1 MSLVL
6 LIIISFI
13 WFSIVFMKSE
23 SYLHIL
29 QLEGYNTNKLK
40 KWMNQNKCKI
50 YRKSDIYFSVIAIAL
65 IIFYYIFYDIY
76 IFKAIFYLSVISL
89 FTIMGITFNNN
100 KKVSKKPFIY
110 TKRAKRLS
118 SITLGL
124 ILLDLLIVILLTT
137 VFTNKILMLN
147 KTLDIIYPIFIGF
160 MIISYLLCIY
170 YVILGNLI
178 SLPLENK
185 INKKF
190 YIMARE
196 KIKNING
203 LKTIGITGS
212 YGKTST
218 KFISSS
224 ILSQKFRVMNT
235 PESYNTPMGI
245 SKVINNDLTGD
256 YEIFIAEMGATQK
269 GDIEELAILAQPE
282 IGVITSIGPCHLESF
297 GSIENIANCKY
308 ELIEHLSSEGIAI
321 FNYDNPYVRALADKT
336 EKTKILYA
344 IENTDNA
351 DIYAK
356 DIAVNERGSSFTLCI
371 RDKGSINCETSLL
384 GKHNILNILAAVSIA
399 SALGMNLEEIS
410 LGIKKILPVKHRL
423 ELIDPKTGIIVIDDA
438 FNSNPDGAQAA
449 LEIINEFKDRRKIIV
464 TPGMVELGEI
474 EKAENEKFGEKIA
487 RICDIVILVG
497 KKRTQPIYDG
507 LIRKG
512 FDVNNIFVVNSTD
525 DSTEVL
531 KSIAKPGDVVLY
543 ENDLPDTYEESV
555 K

>member
-1 MSLVL
+1 MSLIL
-6 LIIISFI
+6 FILSFFI
-13 WFSIVFMKSE
+13 WYVIMFMKSE

-40 KWMNQNKCKI
+40 KWMNQNKRKI
-50 YRKSDIYFSVIAIAL
+50 YRKSDIYFSSIAIAL
-65 IIFYYIFYDIY
+65 IILYYIFYDIY
-76 IFKAIFYLSVISL
+76 IFKAIFYLSVIL
-89 FTIMGITFNNN
+89 LMIIIGITFSNN
-100 KKVSKKPFIY
+100 KKTSKKPFIY
-110 TKRAKRLS
+110 TKRAKRLT

-124 ILLDLLIVILLTT
+124 ILLDLLIVIILATI
-137 VFTNKILMLN
+137 FANKILILSE
-147 KTLDIIYPIFIGF
+147 TLDIIYPLCIGF

-170 YVILGNLI
+170 YVISGNFI
-178 SLPLENK
+178 SVPLENR
-185 INKKF
+185 INRKF
-190 YIMARE
+190 YNMARE
-196 KIKNING
+196 KIKSMSG
-203 LKTIGITGS
+203 LKIIGITGS

-224 ILSQKFRVMNT
+224 ILSQKFMVMNT

-245 SKVINNDLTGD
+245 SKVINNDLTED
-256 YEIFIAEMGATQK
+256 YEIFVAEMGATQK

-297 GSIENIANCKY
+297 GSINNIANCKY
-308 ELIEHLSSEGIAI
+308 ELIENLSSEGIAI
-321 FNYDNPYVRALADKT
+321 FNYDNPYVRALADRT

-344 IENTDNA
+344 IENIDNA

-356 DIAVNERGSSFTLCI
+356 DITVNERGSSFTLCI
-371 RDKGSINCETSLL
+371 KDKGSIDCETSLL

-399 SALGMNLEEIS
+399 NVLGMNLEEIS

-423 ELIDPKTGIIVIDDA
+423 ELIDPKNGIIVIDDA

-449 LEIINEFKDRRKIIV
+449 LEIINEFKGRRKIIV

-474 EKAENEKFGEKIA
+474 EKAENEKFGEKISK
-487 RICDIVILVG
+487 ICDIVILVG

-512 FDVNNIFVVNSTD
+512 FDVNNIFIVNSTG
-525 DSTEVL
+525 DSTEIL
-531 KSIAKPGDVVLY
+531 KSISKQGDVVLY
-543 ENDLPDTYEESV
+543 ENDLPDTYDESV